1 MKVAIYARYSSDNQ
15 RDASIADQLRI
26 CREFAGRQGWS
37 VVQEFTDH
45 AISGATLLRSG
56 FQALMRDA
64 LNRRFDVVL
73 AESLD
78 RFSRDQEDTAGLFKR
93 LTFAG
98 VNIVTLA
105 EGDITHLHIGFK
117 GTMNALF
124 LKDLADKTHRGL
136 RGRVEGGKSAGG
148 LCYGYRV
155 VKSLTGGTVTTG
167 EREIELAE
175 AAIIER
181 IFREYVAGVAPKVVA
196 RRLNQDGVAGPFG
209 GTWSPS
215 TIHGN
220 SKRRTG
226 ILNNELYVGRL
237 IWNRLRH
244 VKNPDTGKRIS
255 RLNPQ
260 ADWITKEIPS
270 LRIVSDELWNA
281 AKDRQD
287 ATRRTITR
295 AGNIGFARRPQYLFS
310 GLSKCGV
317 CGAGF
322 IMAGRNRLACF
333 GAREKGTCD
342 NRLTI
347 RRDDVEARVLKALE
361 EKLLNQELF
370 EEFCEEFTREMN
382 RLRMEH
388 RASLSATEREIERI
402 EARRKKLIEMVME
415 GVSPSVVKDE
425 LNANAARRE
434 QLEATLAATEQPP
447 PLLHPEMAGIYRA
460 KVTELARALQDPD
473 SRSEATEALRGLVD
487 AIVLTPDQGGETLR
501 IELRGNLAAMLG
513 ATVQTKRSSE
523 SDDLSLQVSLVA
535 GARNQHY
542 LQLWRPAA

>member
-26 CREFAGRQGWS
+26 CREFAARQGWT
-37 VVQEFTDH
+37 VVQDFTDH

-64 LNRRFDVVL
+64 LNRRFDIVL

-155 VKSLTGGTVTTG
+155 VKTMTGGNVTTG
-167 EREIELAE
+167 ERESLPAE
-175 AAIIER
+175 AAIVER
-181 IFREYVAGVAPKVVA
+181 IFRDYIAGVAPKAIA
-196 RRLNQDGVAGPFG
+196 RRLNHEGVAGPFG

-220 SKRRTG
+220 PKRGTG
-226 ILNNELYVGRL
+226 ILNNELYVGRM
-237 IWNRLRH
+237 IWNRLRY

-255 RLNPQ
+255 RLNP
-260 ADWITKEIPS
+260 ASEWIVREIPT

-281 AKDRQD
+281 AKGRQGV
-287 ATRRTITR
+287 TRHTIKR
-295 AGNIGFARRPQYLFS
+295 AGNMGFARRPQYLFS

-333 GAREKGTCD
+333 GAREKGTCE

-347 RRDDVEARVLKALE
+347 RRDEVEARVLKALE
-361 EKLLNQELF
+361 EKLLRQDLF
-370 EEFCEEFTREMN
+370 DEFCDEFTREMN

-388 RASLSATEREIERI
+388 RANLSAAERELERI

-415 GVSPSVVKDE
+415 GVAPSVVKDE
-425 LNANAARRE
+425 LNANAGRKA
-434 QLEATLAATEQPP
+434 QLEDQLAATEAPP
-447 PLLHPEMAGIYRA
+447 PLLHPEMARIYRE
-460 KVTELARALQDPD
+460 KVSGLADALREPD

-487 AIVLTPDQGGETLR
+487 AIVLRPDPADQTLQ

-535 GARNQHY
+535 GTCNYRYRHS
-542 LQLWRPAA
+542 LQVTV